1 MNLDERLVDRQRLES
16 AKMEASREHA
26 EFVVKAHE
34 TLEGLLNLA
43 PAAKPT
49 PFNYRGKPQEI
60 AELEAQIFKA
70 ANLAWA
76 LRTFPIFDTSC
87 LRMMRKEKGL
97 KVQLQGRWGGD
108 AQLDLELDL
117 WVPVFAM
124 GPLGHGVS
132 SRTMFTPTYD
142 NYCGHVIEKEMVSDN
157 QREIQTKVKNGTTV
171 TLHAQC
177 PAIPGAIL
185 KNLDKVSGRFE
196 RTEIIWEAKWSA
208 YAEVDDPLI
217 IGTIGAT
224 SFLIDQFDATKLER
238 YVMGEFCRK
247 PVAE

>member
-1 MNLDERLVDRQRLES
+1 MNLDERLVDRQRLEG

-26 EFVVKAHE
+26 EFVAKAHE
-34 TLEGLLNLA
+34 TLEGLMNLA

-76 LRTFPIFDTSC
+76 LRTFPVFDPSC

-97 KVQLQGRWGGD
+97 KVQ
-108 AQLDLELDL
+108 
-117 WVPVFAM
+117 
-124 GPLGHGVS
+124 
-132 SRTMFTPTYD
+132 
-142 NYCGHVIEKEMVSDN
+142 
-157 QREIQTKVKNGTTV
+157 
-171 TLHAQC
+171 C

-185 KNLDKVSGRFE
+185 KNLEKVSGRFE
-196 RTEIIWEAKWSA
+196 RTEIIWEAQWSA
-208 YAEVDDPLI
+208 YAEVKDPLI
-217 IGTIGAT
+217 IGTIGMT